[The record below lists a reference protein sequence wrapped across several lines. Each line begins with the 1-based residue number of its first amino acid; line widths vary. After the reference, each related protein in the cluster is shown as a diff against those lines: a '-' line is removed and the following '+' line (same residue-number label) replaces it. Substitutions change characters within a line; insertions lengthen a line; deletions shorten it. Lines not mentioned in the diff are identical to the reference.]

1 MDYPKRIPNVGL
13 IGGKFADEN
22 PSTGQPGSLIPAA
35 WGNAVTDELLAVI
48 KAAGFTPSEDD
59 TSQLLQAI
67 QGLAAGD
74 VKRAVRVTTTG
85 PIALSGLQTIDG
97 VALLAGDRVLVKD
110 QANAAQNWIYT
121 ASANAWSR
129 ALDAN
134 ENAEC
139 TPGHLII
146 VQSGASYA
154 GSLWQ
159 LTNTTPPQIGA
170 TALTFAML
178 LGKTGVAAGSYNQVS
193 VDALGRVIGGSNPTT
208 LAGHGITDGL
218 KKGYLGLGGNIAPAG
233 PIDTIG
239 LDGGFY
245 SFTDGQTT
253 FGNYASVLN
262 IPYITDDYAAQ
273 IGFMYSGDEPIIAAR
288 SAKTSGQWGKT
299 RILWHSGN
307 FDPAGYYTRPQVD
320 GLLSKKANWAITL
333 GGYGI
338 TDAYTKGEVDTALA
352 ARLTV
357 GSVSRQQPVL
367 ASPAWGAEYGSGALI
382 IREAME
388 VGASDQREVC
398 APGIGFHW
406 LGMVAGKLVMDSIG
420 KLKWNGQPLLAGAI
434 ASQAEVDSG
443 STDTNVVTP
452 FKLRWGFS
460 FIKGGGGANNAIV
473 FPTWLGGLKIQWG
486 VHIANAADAETTVTF
501 PLSFSIIPACI
512 SGFTHDGAM
521 TQSTVVPQARLLTE
535 TGFQSRREDVINS
548 SSFSGTAYIRWI
560 AIGY

>member
-13 IGGKFADEN
+13 IGGRFADEN
-22 PSTGQPGSLIPAA
+22 PNTGQPGSLIPAA

-48 KAAGFTPSEDD
+48 EAAGFTPSEDD

-139 TPGHLII
+139 TPGHLVI

-159 LTNTTPPQIGA
+159 LTNTTPPQVGA

-193 VDALGRVIGGSNPTT
+193 VDAWGRVTGGSNPTT
-208 LAGHGITDGL
+208 LTGHGITDGL
-218 KKGYLGLGGNIAPAG
+218 KKGHLGLGGKIAPAG

-299 RILWHSGN
+299 RILWHNGN

-357 GSVSRQQPVL
+357 GAVSRQQPVL

-388 VGASDQREVC
+388 VGATDQREVC

-406 LGMVAGKLVMDSIG
+406 LGVVAGKLVMDSIG

-434 ASQAEVDSG
+434 ASQAEVDNG

-452 FKLRWGFS
+452 LKLRWGFS
-460 FIKGGGGANNAIV
+460 FIKGGSGANNAIV